1 MLSCALWDFFYLYAK
16 RSTHDQCLPFLCGVQ
31 YDLQMKSS
39 LRKIRKERSLTLAQV
54 SRLVS
59 AHVSTLSRI
68 ERGLIMPTPRLAIR
82 LCQLYSITLEDV
94 YRALK

>member
-1 MLSCALWDFFYLYAK
+1 MLSCALWDFFDLFAK
-16 RSTHDQCLPFLCGVQ
+16 RSTHNGDLLFLCGVQ
-31 YDLQMKSS
+31 YDLQMKNA

-68 ERGLIMPTPRLAIR
+68 ERGLIVPTPRLAIR
-82 LCQLYSITLEDV
+82 LCQLYNIALEDV